1 MNTFLTATASYKP
14 RSEFTGTFISGRVTP
29 AVSASVEAAAQLI
42 VNEAQAICPVDT
54 GALRDSISAGGP
66 VESNVSSVVKI
77 TAGAP
82 YAGYLEFG
90 TGIRGS
96 ESPDRGPYPYS
107 PTWPGMAPRPFLRP
121 ALDTTRD
128 AVRELFA
135 SQLAIALKK

>member
-1 MNTFLTATASYKP
+1 MNTFLTATVSYKP

-29 AVSASVEAAAQLI
+29 AVSASVEAASQLI

-54 GALRDSISAGGP
+54 GALKDSISAGGS

-82 YAGYLEFG
+82 YAGYVEYG
-90 TGIRGS
+90 TGVRGS
-96 ESPDRGPYPYS
+96 ESPGAGPYPYTM
-107 PTWPGMAPRPFLRP
+107 TWKGMRAQPYMRP

-135 SQLAIALKK
+135 SQLAIALKT